1 MIKQTIRYDQCICL
15 HGSQQSVNTTG
26 NNNILLCPWSLCDL
40 TNHICSVSKST
51 GTIEEY
57 PMELLT
63 LTWIIADWRCLH
75 ILLWLIMQRNASH
88 LLVSHIIFFVIIN
101 LKLWFLMCIRRDIQR
116 ECREMQ
122 VKHSIS
128 YQSCRDQKKNILY
141 IISISYNNFSKE
153 EAWLTFHL
161 CLHEQIYYSFCAPSQ
176 MIDETLSICLYN
188 FKLKDYLHHF
198 GIMV

>member
-26 NNNILLCPWSLCDL
+26 NNNIFLCPWSLCDL
-40 TNHICSVSKST
+40 TNHICIKVHRNNRRISHGIIDSNLDHS
-51 GTIEEY
+51 
-57 PMELLT
+57 LLKMFTYIT
-63 LTWIIADWRCLH
+63 LIN
-75 ILLWLIMQRNASH
+75 NAKKCSH

-122 VKHSIS
+122 VMHSIS

-198 GIMV
+198 GIIV